1 MRKRS
6 SFIRHQRQLRSNN
19 SNLCDVMPNQD
30 SKEQLHLLA
39 LAIYDAL
46 QLCTEMSKTEGV
58 NMETDAVSAIMKKF
72 PVFHQEGAL
81 RIYNEWKTGNPF
93 GSWKAVL
100 EKR

>member
-1 MRKRS
+1 
-6 SFIRHQRQLRSNN
+6 
-19 SNLCDVMPNQD
+19 
-30 SKEQLHLLA
+30 
-39 LAIYDAL
+39 
-46 QLCTEMSKTEGV
+46 
-58 NMETDAVSAIMKKF
+58 METDAVSAIMKKF